1 MGDKCGAVCEVYS
14 RVCGYFRPV
23 ANWNKGKKEEFRDR
37 KSFRV
42 AAVPAAMALM
52 VALTGGCA
60 AVDAVTAST
69 REKSVAAG
77 SDTWGGGLEAKV
89 ATVDCPVPGF
99 ECRFGRRKVWYASV
113 RDRATGQAAAEI
125 VRASNSP
132 LSISAGAGGVNA
144 GNDSPGGRS
153 SIRGDSADG
162 YGYGR
167 NAAAGNG
174 NRTGRTVRT
183 AGGARKQRNR
193 AGRF

>member
-1 MGDKCGAVCEVYS
+1 
-14 RVCGYFRPV
+14 
-23 ANWNKGKKEEFRDR
+23 
-37 KSFRV
+37 
-42 AAVPAAMALM
+42 MALM

-99 ECRFGRRKVWYASV
+99 ECWFGRRKVWYASV

-144 GNDSPGGRS
+144 GNDSPG
-153 SIRGDSADG
+153 
-162 YGYGR
+162 
-167 NAAAGNG
+167 NTAAP
-174 NRTGRTVRT
+174 
-183 AGGARKQRNR
+183 QQ
-193 AGRF
+193 

>member
-42 AAVPAAMALM
+42 AAVP
-52 VALTGGCA
+52 LTGGCA

-99 ECRFGRRKVWYASV
+99 ECWFGRRKVWYASV

-144 GNDSPGGRS
+144 GNDSPG
-153 SIRGDSADG
+153 
-162 YGYGR
+162 
-167 NAAAGNG
+167 NTAAP
-174 NRTGRTVRT
+174 
-183 AGGARKQRNR
+183 QQ
-193 AGRF
+193 

>member
-99 ECRFGRRKVWYASV
+99 ECWFGRRKVWYASV

-132 LSISAGAGGVNA
+132 LSV
-144 GNDSPGGRS
+144 
-153 SIRGDSADG
+153 SADANG
-162 YGYGR
+162 LTAE
-167 NAAAGNG
+167 NASSGE
-174 NRTGRTVRT
+174 
-183 AGGARKQRNR
+183 KSD
-193 AGRF
+193 

>member
-77 SDTWGGGLEAKV
+77 SDTWGGGVEAKT
-89 ATVDCPVPGF
+89 ATADCPVPGV
-99 ECRFGRRKVWYASV
+99 ECWFGRRKVWYTSV
-113 RDRATGQAAAEI
+113 HDRATGLAAAEI

-132 LSISAGAGGVNA
+132 LSLSAGTGGVNA
-144 GNDSPGGRS
+144 ENDSSG
-153 SIRGDSADG
+153 SAV
-162 YGYGR
+162 
-167 NAAAGNG
+167 AP
-174 NRTGRTVRT
+174 
-183 AGGARKQRNR
+183 QQ
-193 AGRF
+193 

>member
-42 AAVPAAMALM
+42 AARPAAKGRL

-99 ECRFGRRKVWYASV
+99 ECWFGRRKVWYASV

-144 GNDSPGGRS
+144 GNDSPG
-153 SIRGDSADG
+153 
-162 YGYGR
+162 
-167 NAAAGNG
+167 NTAAP
-174 NRTGRTVRT
+174 
-183 AGGARKQRNR
+183 QQ
-193 AGRF
+193 